1 MGGSPASSLSLSLSL
16 SLCRYFNDSSEEEG
30 GGPSGETEE
39 AVRER
44 LAKEF
49 RWTESSEQER
59 EDKEEE
65 EADPLDA
72 FMAGIEVRVSLLC

>member
-1 MGGSPASSLSLSLSL
+1 M
-16 SLCRYFNDSSEEEG
+16 
-30 GGPSGETEE
+30 
-39 AVRER
+39 RER